1 VSNPFLGQIS
11 LVAFTF
17 PPRGF
22 ATCDGQLLSIQQNTA
37 LFSLLGTTYGG
48 NGTTNFGL
56 PNLQG
61 RAPVHRSPTLAQGE
75 SAGELTHTLIAAEMP
90 AHSHSLMGSTA
101 AATSTTPA
109 GNVLASKAATRGAS
123 LYAPAPAT
131 EALALSAIGLAGGGQ
146 PHTNVQPM
154 LTMLFVIAL
163 QGIFPARN

>member
-1 VSNPFLGQIS
+1 VSDPFVGQIS

-22 ATCDGQLLSIQQNTA
+22 ATCDGQILSIQQNTA
-37 LFSLLGTTYGG
+37 LFSLLGTMYGG
-48 NGTTNFGL
+48 NGATNFGL

-61 RAPVHRSPTLAQGE
+61 RAPVHRSSTLLQGE
-75 SAGELTHTLIAAEMP
+75 SGGEAAHTLTALEMP

-109 GNVLASKAATRGAS
+109 GNVLAAKAATRGTS

-131 EALALSAIGLAGGGQ
+131 EALAPSAVGLAGGGQ

-154 LTMLFVIAL
+154 LTLMFVIAL
-163 QGIFPARN
+163 QGIFPSRN